1 MSASQGYQL
10 IQRLGNGAAGAVYL
24 AESERGRVAI
34 RQFASK
40 AEINS
45 QAWQSER
52 QRFLEAGRRSLGLK
66 HPRIVPV
73 LEVIDEAGEA
83 FVAMEYVAA
92 ETLAAAM
99 AARRLRPEETDVVL
113 RQVAM
118 ALDFA
123 HGRGVIH
130 GDLKPSD
137 IFLTPKGARVSDF
150 AISPRAWQPEH
161 QALPASLLHGYLSP
175 EHLRDPASVGAR
187 SDQYSLAVIAYQM
200 YTGQS
205 PYGESARD
213 PRSAILYAP
222 VVPPSQVEPGLPKSI
237 DAPLLKALDRDPNG
251 RYNSCMEAVAF
262 LGAGFIT
269 HAGVAGEKRSSTGI
283 YAVVGALLL
292 LLLLALWWWWPKH
305 KTPGN
310 ADKKNIPTQG
320 GPASAA
326 NRNPGGET
334 AKTAAGKGIGSSKG
348 TSRTRNHSTEE
359 HDLPKGPGSQPTTGA
374 TRSDGR
380 GSVVRGGPDDGGEV
394 QPARGFTI
402 DVLSRRTHKIDNDSS
417 FPVGDTV
424 LGEMAQGDLTANI
437 SFEGQ
442 QMPRGALV
450 LEWSLDGVVVDRVN
464 ASLNRFIEYGN
475 EPTAGKY
482 RVTVKLNGRPVQS
495 LAFTITP

>member
-10 IQRLGNGAAGAVYL
+10 LQRLGNGAAGAVYL

-34 RQFASK
+34 RQFESK

-52 QRFLEAGRRSLGLK
+52 QRFLEAGRQALGLK

-92 ETLAAAM
+92 ETLATAM

-292 LLLLALWWWWPKH
+292 VLLAALWWWWPTH
-305 KTPGN
+305 KAPRIG
-310 ADKKNIPTQG
+310 DKKNIPTQG
-320 GPASAA
+320 SPASAA

-334 AKTAAGKGIGSSKG
+334 TKTAAVKGIGSSKG
-348 TSRTRNHSTEE
+348 TSKAKDHST
-359 HDLPKGPGSQPTTGA
+359 DGQYPPIPPKAPPSDPPPT
-374 TRSDGR
+374 
-380 GSVVRGGPDDGGEV
+380 PDV
-394 QPARGFTI
+394 PAAQGLTI
-402 DVLSRRTHKIDNDSS
+402 DVLSRRTHKIERDSS
-417 FPVGDTV
+417 FRVGDTE
-424 LGEMAQGDLTANI
+424 LGEMAQGDLTAMI

-442 QMPRGALV
+442 HMPRGPLV
-450 LEWSLDGVVVDRVN
+450 LEWALDGVVVDRVK
-464 ASLNRFIEYGN
+464 ASLNQFIEYGN
-475 EPTAGKY
+475 EPSAGSY
-482 RVTVKLNGRPVQS
+482 RVTVKLNGRPIQS
-495 LAFTITP
+495 FTFRITP

>member
-10 IQRLGNGAAGAVYL
+10 RQRLGNGAAGAVYL
-24 AESERGRVAI
+24 AESESGRVAI
-34 RQFASK
+34 RQFAPK

-52 QRFLEAGRRSLGLK
+52 QRFLEAGRQALGLK

-83 FVAMEYVAA
+83 FVAMEYVAT
-92 ETLAAAM
+92 ETLATAM
-99 AARRLRPEETDVVL
+99 AAKRLRPEETDVVL

-137 IFLTPKGARVSDF
+137 IFLTPKGARVADF

-222 VVPPSQVEPGLPKSI
+222 VVPPSQVEPRLPKSL
-237 DAPLLKALDRDPNG
+237 DAPLLKALDRDPSG

-269 HAGVAGEKRSSTGI
+269 HAGVAGEKRSSRGI

-292 LLLLALWWWWPKH
+292 VLLLALWWWWPTH
-305 KTPGN
+305 KPPVVARRTPPPPPVVVAPTGN
-310 ADKKNIPTQG
+310 QK
-320 GPASAA
+320 
-326 NRNPGGET
+326 PGGET
-334 AKTAAGKGIGSSKG
+334 KKNPPVKGADSSKG
-348 TSRTRNHSTEE
+348 TSKAKKVVAEGE
-359 HDLPKGPGSQPTTGA
+359 DLEKDHGTAAAP
-374 TRSDGR
+374 
-380 GSVVRGGPDDGGEV
+380 EV
-394 QPARGFTI
+394 AQGFTI
-402 DVLSRRTHKIDNDSS
+402 DVLSRRTKIDNGSS
-417 FPVGDTV
+417 FRVGDTE
-424 LGEMAQGDLTANI
+424 LGEMAQGDLKANI

-442 QMPRGALV
+442 HVPRGRLV
-450 LEWSLDGVVVDRVN
+450 VEWVLDGLVMDTEN
-464 ASLNRFIEYGN
+464 ATLNQFIEYGN
-475 EPTAGKY
+475 EPTVGTY
-482 RVTVKLNGRPVQS
+482 RVTVKLNGHPVQS
-495 LAFTITP
+495 FTFRITP